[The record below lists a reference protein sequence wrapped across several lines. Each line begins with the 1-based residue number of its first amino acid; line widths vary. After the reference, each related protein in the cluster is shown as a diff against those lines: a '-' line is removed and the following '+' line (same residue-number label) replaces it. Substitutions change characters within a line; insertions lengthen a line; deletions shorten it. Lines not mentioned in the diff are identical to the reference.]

1 MRFAQKLRKSQ
12 IKLVKKDNPADSDL
26 VLLLDNVY
34 DTFNVGGMYR
44 VGDAA
49 NVSKI
54 YHCGATPYVPNPK
67 ITRAAVGLDK
77 YIAQSQVKDIFGK
90 INELKKQGFQIIALE
105 LTKNSKIY
113 DQVDYEGKL
122 ALVVG
127 NETFGVDP
135 EIIKLCDLVVELP
148 MYGINKSL
156 NVVVAT
162 GIILYQIRRKLDS

>member
-12 IKLVKKDNPADSDL
+12 IKVQKKDNPVGSDL

-54 YHCGATPYVPNPK
+54 YHGGATPYVPNSK

-77 YIAQSQVKDIFGK
+77 YIAQTQVQDIAGK
-90 INELKKQGFQIIALE
+90 ITELKNEGFQIIALE
-105 LTKNSKIY
+105 QTKTSKIY
-113 DQVDYEGKL
+113 DQVSYAGKI

-135 EIIKLCDLVVELP
+135 EIIKLCDTVVELP

-162 GIILYQIRRKLDS
+162 GIILYQIRKQLNS